1 MKKNTS
7 KAIISEKYSWKFK
20 KIVDLRKLIP
30 KHSRYSISQ
39 GWTGSKRAVCCELR
53 ITWEQ
58 YISTRSWF
66 GLGRYRLSIYRQ
78 KVKTYKVLMVEVNH
92 SVVPNTLKNS
102 LAVSRF
108 NHKNNTTQHIATF
121 LHVFR
126 YIKISIISFLLQIMR
141 IAS

>member
-1 MKKNTS
+1 ML
-7 KAIISEKYSWKFK
+7 ISGKIFRIMEKSVK
-20 KIVDLRKLIP
+20 LGKLIP
-30 KHSRYSISQ
+30 KYCRYSISQ

-53 ITWEQ
+53 TTWEQ

-108 NHKNNTTQHIATF
+108 NHKNNTTQHITTSS
-121 LHVFR
+121 
-126 YIKISIISFLLQIMR
+126 YISRFVKIFINSFLLQIMR
-141 IAS
+141 ITS